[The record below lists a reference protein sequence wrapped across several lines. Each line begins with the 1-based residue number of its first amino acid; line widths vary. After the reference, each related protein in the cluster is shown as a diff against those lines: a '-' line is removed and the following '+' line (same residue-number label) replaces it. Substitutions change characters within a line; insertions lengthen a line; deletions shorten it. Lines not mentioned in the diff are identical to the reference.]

1 MSSPPTTK
9 KPSSSP
15 TSTAAPIV
23 VALLTSGRIAP
34 SFGPAV
40 GGFLRRYQDLVLGDA
55 QAAQTTPQQ
64 GIKFI
69 VYRHGYRGLLTGDTV
84 EVKAEDFAASEV
96 FSKNGG
102 SPAGASRTRLSNVPH
117 LLKRGFIKEGD
128 DPHELAAQQLMKDNV
143 RVLHVIGSA
152 SAQFTASRLSALL
165 NGKYH
170 YPLHHVGLAKTIEND
185 MSPIRMT
192 LGALTA
198 AEEGAK
204 FFENV
209 VAEHNSNPRMLI
221 IHEIKGRAAGW
232 LAAATAREYRKRLDH
247 RNFASSFGQA
257 REVLEVHAVYTP
269 EMHIDF
275 PSEIGRLRRCM
286 DRHDN
291 VNIFVAQGT
300 LLSVIEAELAAEQGG
315 DVARH
320 PAFGY
325 PIIDTAAWFAKKLK
339 DGIGAEKVLI
349 QRSGVYVRAAP
360 ANNADRMLTTSC
372 VNYAVD
378 LVVSHVIE
386 GRPITGSTSSA
397 SSSRAAQSTKSNVL
411 RGVVGHDDRFDG
423 QLRLVEV
430 EPLMRKWPFD
440 VAVPWFVELLAAI
453 GQPQESAGHLRKR
466 REIEGKQQRTTSA
479 TKSSVKSR
487 L

>member
-1 MSSPPTTK
+1 MKSSP
-9 KPSSSP
+9 SP
-15 TSTAAPIV
+15 AAASAPIV

-34 SFGPAV
+34 SFGPAI
-40 GGFLRRYQDLVLGDA
+40 GGFLKRYQEIALGEL
-55 QAAQTTPQQ
+55 TTDGRPRSVT
-64 GIKFI
+64 FI
-69 VYRHGYRGLLTGDTV
+69 VYRHGYRGLLTGDIV
-84 EVKAEDFAASEV
+84 EVNAADFAAADV

-102 SPAGASRTRLSNVPH
+102 SPAGASRTRLSNLPH

-128 DPHELAAQQLMKDNV
+128 DPHEIAARQLMKDNV
-143 RVLHVIGSA
+143 RVLHVVGSA

-185 MSPIRMT
+185 MWPIRMT
-192 LGALTA
+192 LGAQTA

-204 FFENV
+204 YFENV

-221 IHEIKGRAAGW
+221 VHEIKGRAAGW

-247 RNFASSFGQA
+247 RSFASSFGQA

-275 PSEIGRLRRCM
+275 PTEIGRLRRCM

-300 LLSVIEAELAAEQGG
+300 LLSVIEAELAAEHGG
-315 DVARH
+315 EVARH
-320 PAFGY
+320 PSFGY

-360 ANNADRMLTTSC
+360 ANTADRMLTTSC

-378 LVVSHVIE
+378 LVMAHVVE
-386 GRPITGSTSSA
+386 GRPLTSSTT
-397 SSSRAAQSTKSNVL
+397 SSQPLKSNVL

-430 EPLMRKWPFD
+430 EPLMRKRPFD

-466 REIEGKQQRTTSA
+466 REVEEKQQRATSGIKA
-479 TKSSVKSR
+479 GVPSSR